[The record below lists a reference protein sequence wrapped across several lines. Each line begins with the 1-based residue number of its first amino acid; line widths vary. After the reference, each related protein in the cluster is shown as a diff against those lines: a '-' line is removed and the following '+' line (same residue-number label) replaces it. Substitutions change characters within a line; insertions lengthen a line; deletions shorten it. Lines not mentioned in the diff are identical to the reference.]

1 MEPGVTI
8 LYDGACPFCTRY
20 AMLLRLR
27 ASAGPV
33 ALVDARSGDPR
44 VAAALAR
51 GIDLDQ
57 GFLVMYGG
65 RDYAGTEAAHL
76 LALLAEDGAFFNRAV
91 NLLLRTPPRARVFY
105 PLLRAIRNLA
115 LRLRGRGKI
124 AAERGG

>member
-8 LYDGACPFCTRY
+8 FYDGACPFCTNY

-27 ASAGPV
+27 QTAGPV

-57 GFLVMYGG
+57 GFLVIYGG
-65 RDYAGTEAAHL
+65 RDYTGAEAAHL
-76 LALLAEDGAFFNRAV
+76 LALLAEGGAFFNRIV
-91 NLLLRTPPRARVFY
+91 NLLLRTPERARVFY
-105 PLLRAIRNLA
+105 PLLRAVRNLA
-115 LRLRGRGKI
+115 LRVRGRGGI
-124 AAERGG
+124 AVERRG